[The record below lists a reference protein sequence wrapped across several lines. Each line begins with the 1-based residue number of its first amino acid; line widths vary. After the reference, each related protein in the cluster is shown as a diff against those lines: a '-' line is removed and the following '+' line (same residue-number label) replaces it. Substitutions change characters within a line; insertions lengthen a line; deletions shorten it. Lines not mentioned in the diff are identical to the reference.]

1 MPNFSLIKSTFDFID
16 LRKDGIIDYSEW
28 NKAFSM
34 VNGKLDLAYEKFAT
48 DVKELDYI
56 KNAKSELRMWENSDD
71 ITRKYMLIFKNRK
84 LIKNKLVDNNF
95 IINKFGK
102 KYVTSD
108 TLIYVI
114 KKMFP
119 NIKLSNIQW
128 KMITNIGKNEGN
140 NDLINISDFFKLVEI
155 NAKKDMFSNNFKP
168 LKSHTNFNQIHY
180 GNFDIMKRRKTNNSK
195 RNDINNNLNRTLNS
209 TSFNNPR
216 FRNIKI

>member
-1 MPNFSLIKSTFDFID
+1 M
-16 LRKDGIIDYSEW
+16 
-28 NKAFSM
+28 
-34 VNGKLDLAYEKFAT
+34 
-48 DVKELDYI
+48 KELDYI

-128 KMITNIGKNEGN
+128 KMITNIGKNEGT

-168 LKSHTNFNQIHY
+168 LNSHTNFNQIHY
-180 GNFDIMKRRKTNNSK
+180 GNFEIMNRMNTNNSRK
-195 RNDINNNLNRTLNS
+195 NDINNNLNRTLNS